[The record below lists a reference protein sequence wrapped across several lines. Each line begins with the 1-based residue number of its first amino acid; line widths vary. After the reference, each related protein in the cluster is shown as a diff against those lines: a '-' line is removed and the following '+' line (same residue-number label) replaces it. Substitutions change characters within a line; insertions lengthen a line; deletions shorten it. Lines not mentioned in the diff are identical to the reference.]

1 MTERL
6 AMTDWTIVVPFRGS
20 SAKSRFGPGDNFDLA
35 LAMALDTVEVALT
48 VGRVIAVTTDATAFA
63 ALGATVVP
71 DPGAGLNPALSWG
84 LDIAGSATSRAVL
97 LGDHPALTS
106 DELADALR
114 AAAGHPLA
122 FVADAEGAG
131 SALCS
136 AAPHVPLTPLF
147 GVGSAR
153 AHRSAGFVELT
164 GHWPGLRRDVDTPEQ
179 LAALASLG
187 RHTRAVLAGQA

>member
-1 MTERL
+1 
-6 AMTDWTIVVPFRGS
+6 
-20 SAKSRFGPGDNFDLA
+20 
-35 LAMALDTVEVALT
+35 
-48 VGRVIAVTTDATAFA
+48 
-63 ALGATVVP
+63 
-71 DPGAGLNPALSWG
+71 
-84 LDIAGSATSRAVL
+84 VL

-122 FVADAEGAG
+122 FVADAEGEG

-136 AAPHVPLTPLF
+136 AAPRVPLTPLF